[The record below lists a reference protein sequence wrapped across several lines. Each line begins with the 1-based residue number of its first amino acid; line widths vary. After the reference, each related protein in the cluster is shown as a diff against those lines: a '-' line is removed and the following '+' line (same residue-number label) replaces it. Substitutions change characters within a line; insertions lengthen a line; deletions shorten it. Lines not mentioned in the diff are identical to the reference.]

1 LLLSLWQKTE
11 TRAYLCGIITKK
23 QEMINVNEYFEGNV
37 KSLGYSR
44 EGGKS
49 TVGVMEPGEYTFN
62 TGNPEVMVVIEGKME
77 VLIAGEDEWK
87 TYSNGEK
94 YDVPGN
100 SSFQLRIPVQT
111 SYLCQ
116 YE

>member
-1 LLLSLWQKTE
+1 
-11 TRAYLCGIITKK
+11 
-23 QEMINVNEYFEGNV
+23 MINVNEYFEGNV

-62 TGNPEVMVVIEGKME
+62 TGSPEVMVVIEGQMDVQLASE
-77 VLIAGEDEWK
+77 EAWT
-87 TYSNGEK
+87 TYKNGEK

-100 SSFQLRIPVQT
+100 SSFNLKVPVQT